1 MNKLLKQLKEDLAL
15 AMKVEIGIRKGLDED
30 GKALLELSGGEDVVI
45 AQKTVSRAIIS
56 MIPQLGKKPE
66 ETTEE
71 DIQQLLKK
79 YIGMEKE
86 RTLYELSF
94 LKEKDIAGK
103 SASEVKK
110 IVTDKIQELGDEV
123 TSHQIEIAQ
132 EYLPKQASEEEIK
145 AFIETIDMSKFK
157 NKMQAMGLI
166 MKQFPGLDGNF
177 AKKILMDS

>member
-1 MNKLLKQLKEDLAL
+1 MNELLKTIKSDLAA
-15 AMKVEIGIRKGLDED
+15 AMKTEMQFRKGQISLARNSQEHLDRAI
-30 GKALLELSGGEDVVI
+30 AL
-45 AQKTVSRAIIS
+45 KTANRAIIS

-66 ETTEE
+66 ETTVE

-94 LKEKDIAGK
+94 LKEKDVEGK

-110 IVTDKIQELGDEV
+110 LVADKIQELGNEL
-123 TSHQIEIAQ
+123 TSYPIEAAQ
-132 EYLPKQASEEEIK
+132 AYLPKQAGEEEVK

-166 MKQFPGLDGNF
+166 MKQFPGIDGNF
-177 AKKILMDS
+177 AKKILMSS